1 MLLSSRF
8 LITCLFFNFIYVDM
22 DAPFSSVSSRI
33 KQRAVIE
40 FLTQENEAPVE
51 IHRRLLAVYDE
62 DTVDISTVRRWVRK
76 SKASGGNLDV
86 SDQPR
91 SGRPTTSTNE
101 QNKQK
106 VNELIRENRR
116 ITQRTIAVTL
126 GISLASVN
134 EIVVDLEYTKVC
146 ARWVPRQ
153 LTPEMKTV
161 RLQTCQML
169 LTRYEREGDN
179 FLHSIVTGDESW
191 VHHYDPEMKCQSM
204 EYRHSTSPRVKKF
217 KTQQSAGK
225 CLLTVFWD
233 YRGVIHQEF
242 MAKGTTINSEA
253 YVQTI
258 RKLKQRINR
267 VRRDKKPMILQHDNA
282 RPHTSVFTKA
292 ALDNF
297 GFQVLA
303 HPPYSPDLAPSDF
316 WLFGTLKK
324 YLRGIHFTCDDE
336 IQAATIKWFR
346 EQPEKFYSDGIQKL
360 VERWRRCVERL
371 GDYVEK

>member
-1 MLLSSRF
+1 MLLSFRF

-116 ITQRTIAVTL
+116 ITQRTIAATL

-161 RLQTCQML
+161 RLQTVKCCSL
-169 LTRYEREGDN
+169 ATRER
-179 FLHSIVTGDESW
+179 VTIF
-191 VHHYDPEMKCQSM
+191 C
-204 EYRHSTSPRVKKF
+204 T
-217 KTQQSAGK
+217 A
-225 CLLTVFWD
+225 
-233 YRGVIHQEF
+233 
-242 MAKGTTINSEA
+242 
-253 YVQTI
+253 
-258 RKLKQRINR
+258 
-267 VRRDKKPMILQHDNA
+267 
-282 RPHTSVFTKA
+282 
-292 ALDNF
+292 
-297 GFQVLA
+297 
-303 HPPYSPDLAPSDF
+303 
-316 WLFGTLKK
+316 
-324 YLRGIHFTCDDE
+324 
-336 IQAATIKWFR
+336 
-346 EQPEKFYSDGIQKL
+346 
-360 VERWRRCVERL
+360 
-371 GDYVEK
+371 